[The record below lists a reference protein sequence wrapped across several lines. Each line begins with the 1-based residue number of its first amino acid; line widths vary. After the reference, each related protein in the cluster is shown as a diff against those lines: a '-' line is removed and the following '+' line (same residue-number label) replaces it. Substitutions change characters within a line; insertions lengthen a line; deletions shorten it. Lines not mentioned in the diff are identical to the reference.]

1 MASLWRRTDR
11 PGILSPAATHCER
24 FRWNGNA
31 RRGLFAMAWSRWP
44 RLTMRR
50 LAIVGLAMAL
60 AAILMLRIGETS
72 STAAAEGLTRLDL
85 AGSMQQVLDELGVA
99 LPVASP
105 SQRFAVASFSD
116 VAADQRSFLE
126 QLDQAALLRGFAD
139 RTFRPTLALRWGEAL
154 FHWSRLLRWLD
165 ERRSVPSVA
174 TGPAVP
180 VVAIPP
186 RWNWLRTDLERL
198 LSLGVMDAALVSDL
212 RPEAPVDRNRWQS
225 IVARTAQAWQSE
237 NHAAVVAP
245 PVDAASRS
253 GAPTSSPTPAGAA
266 APSAPSLSGPIL
278 TIEVRDSI
286 QRQPVAGA
294 QVVANGRPLAP
305 SADGR
310 FRLPLPAPGT
320 KLDLLFTAAGHASLR
335 LRHIAGT
342 RSDLSILLKP
352 LRATLTVRVQSAAD
366 RQPLR
371 GASVK
376 LGDRQA
382 TSDGRGQV
390 VFRGLPPGYHAVE
403 AAAPGFQPTRQ
414 LIYLEET
421 GSTRSLR
428 LQPQLGS

>member
-1 MASLWRRTDR
+1 M
-11 PGILSPAATHCER
+11 
-24 FRWNGNA
+24 
-31 RRGLFAMAWSRWP
+31 
-44 RLTMRR
+44 R
-50 LAIVGLAMAL
+50 LAFVGLALAL
-60 AAILMLRIGETS
+60 AAISMLRVGETS
-72 STAAAEGLTRLDL
+72 SAAASADLTRLDL
-85 AGSMQQVLDELGVA
+85 AGSMQQVLDELGLA

-105 SQRFAVASFSD
+105 SHRCASQSFSD
-116 VAADQRSFLE
+116 VATEQRSFLE

-139 RTFRPTLALRWGEAL
+139 RTFRPTLAIRWGEAL
-154 FHWSRLLRWLD
+154 YHWSRLLKWLE
-165 ERRSVPSVA
+165 ERGNVLAVA
-174 TGPAVP
+174 TGPAVAA
-180 VVAIPP
+180 VAVPP
-186 RWNWLRTDLERL
+186 RWAWLRADLERL
-198 LSLGVMDAALVSDL
+198 FRLGVMDAALVSDL
-212 RPEAPVDRNRWQS
+212 RPEAIADRNRWQG
-225 IVARTAQAWQSE
+225 IVARTVQAWRSG

-253 GAPTSSPTPAGAA
+253 GAATSSPTPAGAA
-266 APSAPSLSGPIL
+266 APSAPSLAGPVL

-286 QRQPVAGA
+286 QRQPVVGA

-310 FRLPLPAPGT
+310 FRLPLPAPGA

-376 LGDRQA
+376 LGDRQV
-382 TSDGRGQV
+382 TSDGRGQA

-403 AAAPGFQPTRQ
+403 AVAPGFQPTRQ

>member
-11 PGILSPAATHCER
+11 PGILSLAATHCER
-24 FRWNGNA
+24 FRRQGNA
-31 RRGLFAMAWSRWP
+31 GVDLLAMAWLRWP
-44 RLTMRR
+44 RLTMR
-50 LAIVGLAMAL
+50 LAFVGLAMAL
-60 AAILMLRIGETS
+60 AAILMLRTGETS
-72 STAAAEGLTRLDL
+72 STAASAGMTRLDL
-85 AGSMQQVLDELGVA
+85 AGSMQQVLDELGLA

-105 SQRFAVASFSD
+105 SHRCASQSFSD
-116 VAADQRSFLE
+116 VAAEQRSFLE

-139 RTFRPTLALRWGEAL
+139 RTFRPTLPIRWGEAL
-154 FHWSRLLRWLD
+154 YHWSRLLRWLE
-165 ERRSVPSVA
+165 ERRSVPAVA
-174 TGPAVP
+174 TEPAVP
-180 VVAIPP
+180 AVAIPP
-186 RWNWLRTDLERL
+186 RWNWLRADLERL
-198 LSLGVMDAALVSDL
+198 FRRGVMDATLVSDL
-212 RPEAPVDRNRWQS
+212 RPEVLVDRNCWQD
-225 IVARTAQAWQSE
+225 IVARTVQAWRSE
-237 NHAAVVAP
+237 HHTAVVAP
-245 PVDAASRS
+245 IVDAASRS
-253 GAPTSSPTPAGAA
+253 GDATSSPTPAGSA
-266 APSAPSLSGPIL
+266 APFAPNLSGPIL

-286 QRQPVAGA
+286 QRQPVAGG
-294 QVVANGRPLAP
+294 QVVANGKPLAP

-310 FRLPLPAPGT
+310 FRLPLPAPGS

-371 GASVK
+371 GAFVK
-376 LGDRQA
+376 LGERQV
-382 TSDGRGQV
+382 TSDGRGQA

-403 AAAPGFQPTRQ
+403 VVAPGFQPTRQ